1 MENFEGFTGKCNRAA
16 LLILHQKNMK
26 PRRYFL
32 LFLHVVCFYTAS
44 YAQYPVGDKWYQNP
58 LGFEPVKLHTSMGFI
73 LPAAA
78 VGTCLLLTR
87 NDTTLVKK
95 LNLYNESGF
104 SWGYKYP
111 YTFVAQ
117 NSTGINFMLRRWMS
131 AGVEFTAF
139 LPKDKY
145 NGTTGLAIRP
155 FARFYP
161 VNEENYRI
169 YFESG
174 GGFIYFFDE
183 FPQPASQDNRLGTY
197 FNGITKYCI
206 GAEIKF
212 TQNAHIMLGLRH
224 VHVSNGNSKGVERN
238 PSHDSNGFFIGF
250 SYTP

>member
-1 MENFEGFTGKCNRAA
+1 MEQPCLFC
-16 LLILHQKNMK
+16 IKNMK
-26 PRRYFL
+26 PHRHFL
-32 LFLHVVCFYTAS
+32 FFLHLVGFCTTVQ
-44 YAQYPVGDKWYQNP
+44 AQYPIGDNWYQNP

-78 VGTCLLLTR
+78 VGTCLILTAK
-87 NDTTLVKK
+87 DSTLVKK
-95 LNLYNESGF
+95 LTIYNESGF

-117 NSTGINFMLRRWMS
+117 NSTGINFMLRKWMS
-131 AGVEFTAF
+131 AGVEFIAF

-145 NGTTGLAIRP
+145 NSTAGVAIRP

-161 VNEENYRI
+161 VNKENYRI

-183 FPQPASQDNRLGTY
+183 FPQPTYQDDRLGTY
-197 FNGITKYCI
+197 FNGITKYGI

-212 TQNAHIMLGLRH
+212 TQSSYILFGIRH
-224 VHVSNGNSKGVERN
+224 LHVSNGNSKGVERN